1 MNPRMAILYHYYEAD
16 PRYRDNLIQLLA
28 LTVDLG
34 HPIHIAAASPLP
46 PGVEGLPGV
55 TLRTVRNHGYDF
67 GGHAATLAA
76 LGSQIGDYDAVVFA
90 NCSVRGPFLQQG
102 QSADWTR
109 IFTDRLAAGADLV
122 GATACDLKL
131 DSDLGRLFQARHGP
145 RGRLLHIQS
154 TAYALSRAGLA
165 RLIGAGFYDIPD
177 SYGKL
182 DIIADFEIRMTDL
195 ILGGGGRVEC
205 LMPVLAGVD
214 FRAPDVPRFST
225 SDFGN
230 LIGPE
235 DFLGRA
241 PDPAETLFAKVNLRD
256 QDPGL
261 LAART
266 YGALALNL
274 PPGRRDWPLVVDL
287 MRRCRAEAE
296 AVAARH
302 LAARDSRLWRRFLR
316 LRRGI
321 ERIWQ
326 RHLGG

>member
-1 MNPRMAILYHYYEAD
+1 VASDIDVVLGLGTGEGGDDALYDQAVAIVAKDRKCSTSYIQRKLGIGYNKAARSWWSRWRNRGVVTPANHVGKRASSGATTAMISAAMLPRW
-16 PRYRDNLIQLLA
+16 RR
-28 LTVDLG
+28 LG
-34 HPIHIAAASPLP
+34 P
-46 PGVEGLPGV
+46 
-55 TLRTVRNHGYDF
+55 
-67 GGHAATLAA
+67 
-76 LGSQIGDYDAVVFA
+76 
-90 NCSVRGPFLQQG
+90 
-102 QSADWTR
+102 DWTR

-131 DSDLGRLFQARHGP
+131 DSDLGRLFQAHHG
-145 RGRLLHIQS
+145 RRARLLHIQS

-165 RLIGAGFYDIPD
+165 RLIGAGFYAIPET
-177 SYGKL
+177 YGKL

-195 ILGGGGRVEC
+195 ILQGGGRVEC
-205 LMPVLAGVD
+205 LMPILAGVD
-214 FRAPDVPRFST
+214 FHAPDVPRFST

-256 QDPGL
+256 QDPAL

-274 PPGRRDWPLVVDL
+274 PDRRRDWPPAVDL
-287 MRRCRAEAE
+287 MQRCRAEAE
-296 AVAARH
+296 AAAARH
-302 LAARDSRLWRRFLR
+302 LAAEDSRLWRRFLR

-321 ERIWQ
+321 ERMWQ
-326 RHLGG
+326 RHLRG